1 MKPDFAQLAPE
12 PTAPMGSDV
21 VWIDAATT
29 DPLIKDEVLTISQ
42 MAEKFGVTPR
52 ALRFYESK
60 GLLAP
65 AREGRARIYKQD
77 DQQHLLLILKG
88 RKLGFTI
95 AEISQMIAAEDG
107 HASQQVLKMTREKCL
122 EQIELLERQMNDT
135 KEALAELRKLHS
147 SLCRA

>member
-1 MKPDFAQLAPE
+1 MKPDFAQPFPKSAP
-12 PTAPMGSDV
+12 PMGSDV
-21 VWIDAATT
+21 VWIDAATA
-29 DPLIKDEVLTISQ
+29 DPLIKDEILTISQ
-42 MAEKFGVTPR
+42 MAEKFAVTPR

-107 HASQQVLKMTREKCL
+107 RASQQVLKMTREKCL

-147 SLCRA
+147 SLCGA

>member
-1 MKPDFAQLAPE
+1 MNPDFAQPVLV
-12 PTAPMGSDV
+12 MGSDV
-21 VWIDAATT
+21 VWIDAATP
-29 DPLIKDEVLTISQ
+29 DPLKKDEILTISQ
-42 MAEKFGVTPR
+42 MAEKYGVTPR

-65 AREGRARIYKQD
+65 AREGRARIYKQA

-107 HASQQVLKMTREKCL
+107 RASPHALKMTREKCL
-122 EQIELLERQMNDT
+122 EQIEHLENQLRET
-135 KEALAELRKLHS
+135 TEALAELRNLHA
-147 SLCRA
+147 SLSRA

>member
-1 MKPDFAQLAPE
+1 MKADLAQPALVRGAD
-12 PTAPMGSDV
+12 M
-21 VWIDAATT
+21 VWIDAATP
-29 DPLIKDEVLTISQ
+29 DPLTKDEILTISQ

-65 AREGRARIYKQD
+65 AREGRVRIYKQA

-107 HASQQVLKMTREKCL
+107 RASPQALKMTREKCL

-135 KEALAELRKLHS
+135 KEALVELRTLHS
-147 SLCRA
+147 SLCHA

>member
-1 MKPDFAQLAPE
+1 MKPDFAQLAP
-12 PTAPMGSDV
+12 TATPLMGSDV

-29 DPLIKDEVLTISQ
+29 DPLTKDEVLTISQ

-65 AREGRARIYKQD
+65 AREGRARIYKRD

-107 HASQQVLKMTREKCL
+107 RASQQVLKMTREKCL

-147 SLCRA
+147 SLCRT